1 MASARA
7 IVLVAC
13 GSYNPPTYMHLRLF
27 ERAKDFFARSS
38 QPVIGGILSP
48 VNDKYGK
55 KTLIPAVHRLALCD
69 RALADSSWIRLSGWE
84 ANEADWTP
92 TALVLDYF
100 KEQFA
105 SAAPTGET
113 IRVNVH
119 DPDS

>member
-1 MASARA
+1 MASARS

-48 VNDKYGK
+48 VSDKYGK

-69 RALADSSWIRLSGWE
+69 RALADSSWIRLSRWE
-84 ANEADWTP
+84 ANEPDWTP

-100 KEQFA
+100 KQQFA
-105 SAAPTGET
+105 SDAPTGRT
-113 IRVNVH
+113 GRACALYF
-119 DPDS
+119 DS